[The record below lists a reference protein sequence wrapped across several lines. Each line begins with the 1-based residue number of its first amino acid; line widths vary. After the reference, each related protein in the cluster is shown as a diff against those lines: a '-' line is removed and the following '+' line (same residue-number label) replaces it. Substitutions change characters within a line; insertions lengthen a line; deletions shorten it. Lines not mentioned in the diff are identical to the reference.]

1 MHEHFRQELIRLA
14 LVAAGTILLGWISGA
29 WALAL
34 LVGLGGYLL
43 WQLRQLWLF
52 EEWLLGV
59 KRNRQRLRG
68 VWREAA
74 DRIARIRQR
83 ARQRKKRLG
92 RLLHR
97 FHETLETLPDAAVIL
112 DGEYQILWFNSAAR
126 RLLGLAPGQR
136 GRNPRLTR
144 LLAGKG
150 VRRWLADGPPEAPL
164 QVTMEGP
171 PLRELE
177 LRLLPF
183 GDGQF
188 LLTAHD
194 ITELQRVQAMRRD
207 FIANVSHEL
216 RTPLTVVKGY
226 LEMLADDR
234 LPDHTA
240 EAIRASLRQAQR
252 MERLVEDL
260 LLLSRLELEQSP
272 PEQEPVTVARLLQ
285 GLAEDAE
292 KLCETHG
299 PHPLTLRLDPDL
311 GLLGSES
318 ELASAFGNLLFNAII
333 HTPAGTPVT
342 LAWEGLPGGGARL
355 RVEDQGP
362 GIAPEH
368 LERLTERFYRVDK
381 SRSRERGG
389 TGLGL
394 SIVRHVLKRH
404 QARIEIESEPDQG
417 SRFSCLFPAERV
429 VKLAP
434 HPS

>member
-1 MHEHFRQELIRLA
+1 MHKHFRQELIRVA
-14 LVAAGTILLGWISGA
+14 LVAAGVVLLGWISGA
-29 WALAL
+29 WVLAL

-74 DRIARIRQR
+74 DRIDRIRQR

-97 FHETLETLPDAAVIL
+97 FHDTLETLPDAAVIL

-126 RLLGLAPGQR
+126 RLLGLTPGHR
-136 GRNPRLTR
+136 GHNPRLTR

-150 VRRWLADGPPEAPL
+150 LRRWLADGIPDVPL

-171 PLRELE
+171 PRQELE

-216 RTPLTVVKGY
+216 RTPLTVVLGH
-226 LEMLADDR
+226 LEMLAEDPEVP
-234 LPDHTA
+234 PDSRA
-240 EAIRASLRQAQR
+240 ALGASLRQARR
-252 MERLVEDL
+252 MERLVADL
-260 LLLSRLELEQSP
+260 LLLSRLESEEQP
-272 PEQEPVTVARLLQ
+272 LAEEPVAVPALLRQ
-285 GLAEDAE
+285 LVEDAR
-292 KLCETHG
+292 
-299 PHPLTLRLDPDL
+299 RLDPDRRPFDCRIDETL
-311 GLLGSES
+311 GVRGSES
-318 ELASAFGNLLFNAII
+318 ELTSAFGNLIFNAVI
-333 HTPAGTPVT
+333 HTPPGTPVT
-342 LAWEGLPGGGARL
+342 IRWQAERGQPVFEVIDA
-355 RVEDQGP
+355 GP
-362 GIAPEH
+362 GIAAEH

-381 SRSRERGG
+381 GRSRARGG

-394 SIVRHVLKRH
+394 AIVRHVLRRH
-404 QARIEIESEPDQG
+404 QARLEIDSQPGQG
-417 SRFSCLFPAERV
+417 SRFGCRFPAARALR
-429 VKLAP
+429 LAAADE
-434 HPS
+434 